1 MDEEKPRVKPEVLK
15 KPESLVV
22 QEGDWARFSVR
33 ISGYPK
39 PRVMW
44 IVNGSTAMSVS
55 AFLIVFTPIFPCS
68 SKVSET
74 INSV

>member
-1 MDEEKPRVKPEVLK
+1 MSLFSLLTRIRRGSDTPIDEDTPRSKPEVLK
-15 KPESLVV
+15 KPESLMV

-33 ISGYPK
+33 VSGYPK

-55 AFLIVFTPIFPCS
+55 RVLP
-68 SKVSET
+68 
-74 INSV
+74 